1 MIRPETE
8 AAWPSEDVSKL
19 GGFPGRSPKSL
30 VDMQS
35 AMEEKNK
42 RLICLKEAPLK
53 EEELIGGRLYTG
65 PLFTKYNSVLR
76 GVDSTSDFLQTQF
89 ISLCCAKEV
98 GERFEKSDKSSTD
111 FSAAKAHANLYT
123 STLHAINST
132 IVKMSKLTRAATVY
146 RGIANKALPAKFWE
160 KNEFGV
166 CGGVEAA
173 FMSTT
178 TMRDVAMGYAGEGSA
193 GVVFEIQMG
202 MVRRPLTHRPPHPTV
217 SRTAFPQVDRGAELE
232 WLSQYPHEKE
242 ILFGPLT
249 GLEVLS
255 VRVDGKARHRRP
267 PVDVQPLPLP
277 KCAADPRQAA
287 CSWSRCARAST
298 SLR

>member
-35 AMEEKNK
+35 AMEEKNT

-65 PLFTKYNSVLR
+65 PLFVKYNSVLR

-111 FSAAKAHANLYT
+111 FSAAKSHATLYT
-123 STLHAINST
+123 STLHAINSS
-132 IVKMSKLTRAATVY
+132 IVKMSKLTRAAKVY

-202 MVRRPLTHRPPHPTV
+202 MVRRPLTHRVPRTRPFHAPPSRRWTAAQNSSGCRSTHTRRRFSSGRSPALRCCRFALTV
-217 SRTAFPQVDRGAELE
+217 KPGVD
-232 WLSQYPHEKE
+232 
-242 ILFGPLT
+242 GPL
-249 GLEVLS
+249 
-255 VRVDGKARHRRP
+255 
-267 PVDVQPLPLP
+267 
-277 KCAADPRQAA
+277 
-287 CSWSRCARAST
+287 
-298 SLR
+298 

>member
-1 MIRPETE
+1 VIRPETE

-35 AMEEKNK
+35 AMEEKNT

-65 PLFTKYNSVLR
+65 PLFTKYNGVLR

-132 IVKMSKLTRAATVY
+132 IVKMSKLTRAAKVY
-146 RGIANKALPAKFWE
+146 RGIADKALPAKFWE

-202 MVRRPLTHRPPHPTV
+202 M
-217 SRTAFPQVDRGAELE
+217 VDRGAELE

>member
-1 MIRPETE
+1 MP
-8 AAWPSEDVSKL
+8 
-19 GGFPGRSPKSL
+19 
-30 VDMQS
+30 
-35 AMEEKNK
+35 
-42 RLICLKEAPLK
+42 AP
-53 EEELIGGRLYTG
+53 
-65 PLFTKYNSVLR
+65 FVLR

-132 IVKMSKLTRAATVY
+132 IVKMSKLTRAAKVY

-287 CSWSRCARAST
+287 CSWSRCVAVLFFSPKT
-298 SLR
+298 